1 MFGRVSGL
9 WRKYRQSRGLPRE
22 CMHFVL
28 CLLLGL
34 LLIPAAIYLV
44 GMKLLGAYEN
54 GGYFAFVIDI
64 ARSAASG
71 SWPFVLLG
79 LGPYLALW
87 SLRLWRRVVRG

>member
-1 MFGRVSGL
+1 MFGGISDL

-22 CMHFVL
+22 CIQLAL

-54 GGYFAFVIDI
+54 GGYFAFVSDI
-64 ARSAASG
+64 ARSAATG
-71 SWPFVLLG
+71 SWPFVLLV

-87 SLRLWRRVVRG
+87 TLRLWRRVMRA